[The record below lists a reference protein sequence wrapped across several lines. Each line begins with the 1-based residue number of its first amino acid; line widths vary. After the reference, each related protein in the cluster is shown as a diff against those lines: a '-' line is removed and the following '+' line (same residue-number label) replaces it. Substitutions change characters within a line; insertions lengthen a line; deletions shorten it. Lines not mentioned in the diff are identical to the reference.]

1 MTTFI
6 LILVIIGIWYLGKY
20 AIEEGVRVEQQK
32 KFMEDMNKWDN
43 GRSENDPVNVWN
55 KHKRKKNEKK

>member
-20 AIEEGVRVEQQK
+20 AIEEGVRVERQK
-32 KFMEDMNKWDN
+32 KFMEDMNKWDS

-55 KHKRKKNEKK
+55 KHKRKNK

>member
-20 AIEEGVRVEQQK
+20 AIEEGVRVERQK
-32 KFMEDMNKWDN
+32 KFMEDMNKWDS
-43 GRSENDPVNVWN
+43 GRSQNDPVNLWN
-55 KHKRKKNEKK
+55 KHKRNEKK

>member
-6 LILVIIGIWYLGKY
+6 LILVIVGIWYLGKY
-20 AIEEGVRVEQQK
+20 AIEEGVRVERQK
-32 KFMEDMNKWDN
+32 KFMEDMNKWDS

-55 KHKRKKNEKK
+55 KHKRKKK

>member
-32 KFMEDMNKWDN
+32 KFMEDMNKWDS
-43 GRSENDPVNVWN
+43 GRSKNDPVNIWN
-55 KHKRKKNEKK
+55 KHKRKKK